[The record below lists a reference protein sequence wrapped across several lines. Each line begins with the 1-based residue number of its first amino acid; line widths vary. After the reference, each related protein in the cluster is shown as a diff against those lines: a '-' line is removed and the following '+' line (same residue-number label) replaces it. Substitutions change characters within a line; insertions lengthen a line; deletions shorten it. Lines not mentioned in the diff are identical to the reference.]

1 MSIQETMDNFLD
13 TLRNQ
18 ATEIPE
24 LMELFVNCY
33 TNTLNTT
40 VKRMDNNMTHV
51 ITGDIPAMWLRDS
64 AAQLRPYIFLAKEN
78 EEIRELIAGLVRR
91 QFMCI
96 TIDEYANAFNEA
108 PNGACWEKDDPD
120 QNPWVWERKF
130 EVDSLCYPLQLAYL
144 LWKNTGCVTQF
155 EGVFQEGV
163 KKILEVF
170 TTEQYH
176 EEKSEY
182 RFNRNNGYYRDTLS
196 RDGKGA
202 LVKPGTGFIWSGFR
216 PSDDACTYGYLIPSN
231 MFAVVA
237 LGYLEEM
244 EREIFHNEELAEKA
258 KSLKEEVK
266 EAIETIG
273 KTFTEEFGMVYA
285 YETDGF
291 GMYNLMD
298 DANVPSLL
306 AMSYLGYEGDR
317 EVSENTR
324 RFLLSEANPFYFKGC
339 KAAGIG
345 SPHTPSNYIW
355 HIAMAVQ
362 GLTSTSKEEKLEILE
377 NMAAT
382 TGGKGVMH
390 EGFCC
395 EDDTKFTRA
404 WFSWANA
411 MYAEL
416 FLDYMGYR
424 LEKQEILQSIEFVHD
439 RQVKKRVAEGCWEVD
454 SGM

>member
-1 MSIQETMDNFLD
+1 MSIQETMDNFLN
-13 TLRNQ
+13 TLREQ
-18 ATEIPE
+18 AEEIPE
-24 LMELFVNCY
+24 LMDVFVNCY

-40 VKRMDNNMTHV
+40 VKRMENNMTHV

-96 TIDEYANAFNEA
+96 TIYEYANAFNEA

-144 LWKNTGCVTQF
+144 LWKNTGCTTQF
-155 EGVFQEGV
+155 EGDFQAGV
-163 KKILEVF
+163 EKILEVF

-176 EEKSEY
+176 EEKSHY

-202 LVKPGTGFIWSGFR
+202 LVKSGTGLIWSGFR

-244 EREIFHNEELAEKA
+244 EREIFHNEELAERAKA
-258 KSLKEEVK
+258 LKEEIQR
-266 EAIETIG
+266 AIETIG

-285 YETDGF
+285 YETDGY

-306 AMSYLGYEGDR
+306 AMSYLGYEGEP
-317 EVSENTR
+317 EVSSNTR
-324 RFLLSEANPFYFKGC
+324 RFLLSEANPFYFKGD

-355 HIAMAVQ
+355 HIAMAIQ
-362 GLTSTSKEEKLEILE
+362 GLTSETREEKLEILK

-395 EDDTKFTRA
+395 EDDSKFTRA

-416 FLDYMGYR
+416 FLDYMGYQ
-424 LEKQEILQSIEFVHD
+424 LEK
-439 RQVKKRVAEGCWEVD
+439 
-454 SGM
+454 

>member
-1 MSIQETMDNFLD
+1 MSIQETMENFLN
-13 TLRNQ
+13 TLRGQ
-18 ATEIPE
+18 AGQAEEIPE
-24 LMELFVNCY
+24 LMDVFVNCY

-40 VKRMDNNMTHV
+40 VKRMENNMTHV

-120 QNPWVWERKF
+120 QNPWVGERKF

-144 LWKNTGCVTQF
+144 LWKNTGCTTLF
-155 EGVFQEGV
+155 EGDFQAGV
-163 KKILEVF
+163 EKILEVF

-176 EEKSEY
+176 EEKSHY

-202 LVKPGTGFIWSGFR
+202 LVKSGTGLIWSGFR

-244 EREIFHNEELAEKA
+244 EREIFHNEELAERAKA
-258 KSLKEEVK
+258 LKEEIQR
-266 EAIETIG
+266 AIETIG

-285 YETDGF
+285 YETDGY

-306 AMSYLGYEGDR
+306 AMSYLGYEGEP
-317 EVSENTR
+317 EVSSNTR
-324 RFLLSEANPFYFKGC
+324 RFLLSEANPFYFKGD

-355 HIAMAVQ
+355 HIAMAIQ
-362 GLTSTSKEEKLEILE
+362 GLTSETREEKLEILK

-395 EDDTKFTRA
+395 EDDSKFTRA

-416 FLDYMGYR
+416 FLDYMGYQ
-424 LEKQEILQSIEFVHD
+424 LEK
-439 RQVKKRVAEGCWEVD
+439 
-454 SGM
+454 

>member
-1 MSIQETMDNFLD
+1 METEENH
-13 TLRNQ
+13 
-18 ATEIPE
+18 E
-24 LMELFVNCY
+24 Y
-33 TNTLNTT
+33 T
-40 VKRMDNNMTHV
+40 
-51 ITGDIPAMWLRDS
+51 G
-64 AAQLRPYIFLAKEN
+64 
-78 EEIRELIAGLVRR
+78 
-91 QFMCI
+91 
-96 TIDEYANAFNEA
+96 
-108 PNGACWEKDDPD
+108 
-120 QNPWVWERKF
+120 
-130 EVDSLCYPLQLAYL
+130 
-144 LWKNTGCVTQF
+144 
-155 EGVFQEGV
+155 
-163 KKILEVF
+163 
-170 TTEQYH
+170 
-176 EEKSEY
+176 
-182 RFNRNNGYYRDTLS
+182 NNGYYRDTLS

-395 EDDTKFTRA
+395 EDDSKFTRA

-416 FLDYMGYR
+416 FLDYVGYT
-424 LEKQEILQSIEFVHD
+424 LEK
-439 RQVKKRVAEGCWEVD
+439 
-454 SGM
+454 

>member
-1 MSIQETMDNFLD
+1 MSIQETMDNFLN
-13 TLRNQ
+13 TLREQ
-18 ATEIPE
+18 AEEIPE
-24 LMELFVNCY
+24 LMDVFVNCY

-40 VKRMDNNMTHV
+40 VKRMENNMTHV

-144 LWKNTGCVTQF
+144 LWKNTGCTTQF
-155 EGVFQEGV
+155 EGDFQVGV
-163 KKILEVF
+163 EKILEVF

-176 EEKSEY
+176 EEKSHY

-202 LVKPGTGFIWSGFR
+202 LVKSGTGLIWAGFR

-244 EREIFHNEELAEKA
+244 EREIFHNEELAERAKA
-258 KSLKEEVK
+258 LKEEIQR
-266 EAIETIG
+266 AIETIG

-285 YETDGF
+285 YETDGY

-306 AMSYLGYEGDR
+306 AMSYLGYEGEP
-317 EVSENTR
+317 EVSSNTR
-324 RFLLSEANPFYFKGC
+324 RFLLSEANPFYFKGD

-355 HIAMAVQ
+355 HIAMAIQ
-362 GLTSTSKEEKLEILE
+362 GLTSETREEKLEILK

-395 EDDTKFTRA
+395 EDDSKFTRA

-416 FLDYMGYR
+416 FLDYMGYQ
-424 LEKQEILQSIEFVHD
+424 LEK
-439 RQVKKRVAEGCWEVD
+439 
-454 SGM
+454 

>member
-1 MSIQETMDNFLD
+1 MSIQETMENFLN
-13 TLRNQ
+13 TLRGQ
-18 ATEIPE
+18 AGQAEEIPE
-24 LMELFVNCY
+24 LMDVFVNCY

-40 VKRMDNNMTHV
+40 VKRMENNMTHV

-144 LWKNTGCVTQF
+144 LWKNTGCTTQF
-155 EGVFQEGV
+155 EGDFQAGV
-163 KKILEVF
+163 EKILEVF

-176 EEKSEY
+176 EEKSHY

-202 LVKPGTGFIWSGFR
+202 LVKSGTGLIWSGFR

-244 EREIFHNEELAEKA
+244 EREIFHNEELAERAKA
-258 KSLKEEVK
+258 LKEEIQR
-266 EAIETIG
+266 AIETIG

-285 YETDGF
+285 YETDGY

-306 AMSYLGYEGDR
+306 AMSYLGYEGEP
-317 EVSENTR
+317 EVSSNTR
-324 RFLLSEANPFYFKGC
+324 RFLLSEANPFYFKGD
-339 KAAGIG
+339 KAAGFG

-355 HIAMAVQ
+355 HIAMAIQ
-362 GLTSTSKEEKLEILE
+362 GLTSETREEKLEILK

-395 EDDTKFTRA
+395 EDDSKFTRA

-416 FLDYMGYR
+416 FLDYMGYQ
-424 LEKQEILQSIEFVHD
+424 LEK
-439 RQVKKRVAEGCWEVD
+439 
-454 SGM
+454 

>member
-202 LVKPGTGFIWSGFR
+202 LVKSGTGFIWSGFR

-424 LEKQEILQSIEFVHD
+424 LEKQEILQSIEFVH
-439 RQVKKRVAEGCWEVD
+439 
-454 SGM
+454 

>member
-1 MSIQETMDNFLD
+1 MSIQETMENFLN
-13 TLRNQ
+13 TLRGQ
-18 ATEIPE
+18 AGQAEEIPE
-24 LMELFVNCY
+24 LMDVFVNCY

-40 VKRMDNNMTHV
+40 VKRMENNMTHV

-144 LWKNTGCVTQF
+144 LWKNTGCTTQF
-155 EGVFQEGV
+155 EGDFQAGV
-163 KKILEVF
+163 EKILEVF

-176 EEKSEY
+176 EEKSHY

-202 LVKPGTGFIWSGFR
+202 LVKSGTGLIWSGFR

-237 LGYLEEM
+237 LGYLEEI
-244 EREIFHNEELAEKA
+244 EREIFHNEELAERAKA
-258 KSLKEEVK
+258 LKEEIQR
-266 EAIETIG
+266 AIETIG

-285 YETDGF
+285 YETDGY

-306 AMSYLGYEGDR
+306 AMSYLGYEGEP
-317 EVSENTR
+317 EVSSNTR
-324 RFLLSEANPFYFKGC
+324 RFLLSEANPFYFKGD

-355 HIAMAVQ
+355 HIAMAIQ
-362 GLTSTSKEEKLEILE
+362 GLTSETREEKLEILK

-395 EDDTKFTRA
+395 EDDSKFTRA

-416 FLDYMGYR
+416 FLDYMGYQ
-424 LEKQEILQSIEFVHD
+424 LEK
-439 RQVKKRVAEGCWEVD
+439 
-454 SGM
+454 

>member
-1 MSIQETMDNFLD
+1 MSEQIQNTMEQFLEE
-13 TLRNQ
+13 LRVQ
-18 ATEIPE
+18 TEDCPE

-33 TNTLNTT
+33 TNTLDTT
-40 VKRMDNNMTHV
+40 VKRMENNTTHV

-96 TIDEYANAFNEA
+96 NIDEYANAFNDA
-108 PNGACWEKDDPD
+108 PSGACWEKDDPN

-130 EVDSLCYPLQLAYL
+130 EVDSLCYPIQLAYL
-144 LWKNTGCVTQF
+144 LWKNTGCVSQF
-155 EGVFQEGV
+155 NEDFLSGCE
-163 KKILEVF
+163 KILEVF
-170 TTEQYH
+170 ATEQHH
-176 EEKSEY
+176 EEKSAY

-196 RDGKGA
+196 REGKGA
-202 LVKPGTGFIWSGFR
+202 LVKSGTGLIWSGFR

-237 LGYLEEM
+237 LGYLEEIARVIYK
-244 EREIFHNEELAEKA
+244 EEELAEKA
-258 KSLKEEVK
+258 RSLKEEVHT
-266 EAIETIG
+266 AIEAIG
-273 KTFTEEFGMVYA
+273 KTYIEEFGMVYA

-306 AMSYLGYEGDR
+306 AMDYLGYQGDA
-317 EVSENTR
+317 EVGANTR
-324 RFLLSEANPFYFKGC
+324 KMLLSDANPFYFRGC

-345 SPHTPSNYIW
+345 SPHTPSGYIW
-355 HIAMAVQ
+355 HIALAVQ
-362 GLTSTSKEEKLEILE
+362 GLTCKSREEKLEILKT
-377 NMAAT
+377 MHAT
-382 TGGKGVMH
+382 TGGKGAMH

-395 EDDTKFTRA
+395 EDDTRFTRA

-416 FLDYMGYR
+416 FLDYLGYT
-424 LEKQEILQSIEFVHD
+424 LEK
-439 RQVKKRVAEGCWEVD
+439 
-454 SGM
+454 

>member
-1 MSIQETMDNFLD
+1 MSIQETMDNFLN
-13 TLRNQ
+13 TLREQ
-18 ATEIPE
+18 AAEIPE
-24 LMELFVNCY
+24 LMDVFVNCY

-40 VKRMDNNMTHV
+40 VKRMENNMTHV

-108 PNGACWEKDDPD
+108 PNGACWEKDDPN

-144 LWKNTGCVTQF
+144 LWKNTGCTTQF
-155 EGVFQEGV
+155 EGEFQVGV
-163 KKILEVF
+163 EKILEVF

-176 EEKSEY
+176 EEKSHY

-202 LVKPGTGFIWSGFR
+202 LVKSGTGLIWSGFR

-244 EREIFHNEELAEKA
+244 EREIFHNEELAERAKA
-258 KSLKEEVK
+258 LKEEVQ

-285 YETDGF
+285 YETDGY

-306 AMSYLGYEGDR
+306 AMSYLGYEGEP
-317 EVSENTR
+317 EVSSNTR
-324 RFLLSEANPFYFKGC
+324 RFLLSEANPFYFKGD

-355 HIAMAVQ
+355 HIAMAIQ
-362 GLTSTSKEEKLEILE
+362 GLTSETREEKLEILK

-395 EDDTKFTRA
+395 EDDSKFTRA

-416 FLDYMGYR
+416 FLDYMGYQ
-424 LEKQEILQSIEFVHD
+424 LEK
-439 RQVKKRVAEGCWEVD
+439 
-454 SGM
+454 

>member
-1 MSIQETMDNFLD
+1 MSIQETMDNFLN
-13 TLRNQ
+13 TLREQ
-18 ATEIPE
+18 AEEIPE
-24 LMELFVNCY
+24 LMDVFVNCY

-40 VKRMDNNMTHV
+40 VKRMENNMTHV
-51 ITGDIPAMWLRDS
+51 ITGDISAMWLRDS

-144 LWKNTGCVTQF
+144 LWKNTGCTTQF
-155 EGVFQEGV
+155 EGDFQAGV
-163 KKILEVF
+163 EKILEVF

-176 EEKSEY
+176 EEKSHY

-202 LVKPGTGFIWSGFR
+202 LVKSGTGLIWSGFR

-244 EREIFHNEELAEKA
+244 EREIFHNEELAERVKA
-258 KSLKEEVK
+258 LKEEIQR
-266 EAIETIG
+266 AIETIG

-285 YETDGF
+285 YETDGY

-306 AMSYLGYEGDR
+306 AMSYLGYKGEP
-317 EVSENTR
+317 EVSQNTR
-324 RFLLSEANPFYFKGC
+324 RFLLSEANPFYFKGA

-355 HIAMAVQ
+355 HIAMAIQ
-362 GLTSTSKEEKLEILE
+362 GLTSETREEKLEILQT
-377 NMAAT
+377 MAAT

-395 EDDTKFTRA
+395 EDDSKFTRA

-416 FLDYMGYR
+416 FLDYMGYE
-424 LEKQEILQSIEFVHD
+424 LEK
-439 RQVKKRVAEGCWEVD
+439 
-454 SGM
+454 

>member
-1 MSIQETMDNFLD
+1 MSIQETMDNFLN
-13 TLRNQ
+13 TLREQ
-18 ATEIPE
+18 AAEIPE
-24 LMELFVNCY
+24 LMDVFVNCY

-40 VKRMDNNMTHV
+40 VKRMENNMTHV

-108 PNGACWEKDDPD
+108 PNGACWEKDDPN

-144 LWKNTGCVTQF
+144 LWKNTGCTTQF
-155 EGVFQEGV
+155 EGEFQAGV
-163 KKILEVF
+163 EKILEVF

-176 EEKSEY
+176 EEKSNY

-202 LVKPGTGFIWSGFR
+202 LVKSGTGLIWSGFR

-244 EREIFHNEELAEKA
+244 EREIFHNEELAERAKA
-258 KSLKEEVK
+258 LKEEIQ

-285 YETDGF
+285 YETDGY

-306 AMSYLGYEGDR
+306 AMSYLGYKGEP
-317 EVSENTR
+317 EVSQNTR
-324 RFLLSEANPFYFKGC
+324 RFLLSEANPFYFKGA

-355 HIAMAVQ
+355 HIAMAIQ
-362 GLTSTSKEEKLEILE
+362 GLTSETREEKLEILQT
-377 NMAAT
+377 MAAT

-395 EDDTKFTRA
+395 EDDSKFTRA

-411 MYAEL
+411 MYSEL
-416 FLDYMGYR
+416 FLDYMGYQ
-424 LEKQEILQSIEFVHD
+424 LEK
-439 RQVKKRVAEGCWEVD
+439 
-454 SGM
+454 

>member
-1 MSIQETMDNFLD
+1 MSIQETMENFLN
-13 TLRNQ
+13 TLRGQ
-18 ATEIPE
+18 AGQAEEIPE
-24 LMELFVNCY
+24 LMDVFVNCY
-33 TNTLNTT
+33 TNTLNTK
-40 VKRMDNNMTHV
+40 VKRMENNMTHV

-144 LWKNTGCVTQF
+144 LWKNTGCTTQF
-155 EGVFQEGV
+155 EGDFQAGV
-163 KKILEVF
+163 EKILEVF
-170 TTEQYH
+170 TTEQSH
-176 EEKSEY
+176 EEKSHY

-202 LVKPGTGFIWSGFR
+202 LVKSGTGLIWSGFR

-244 EREIFHNEELAEKA
+244 EREIFHNEELAERAKA
-258 KSLKEEVK
+258 LKEEIQR
-266 EAIETIG
+266 AIETIG

-285 YETDGF
+285 YETDGY

-306 AMSYLGYEGDR
+306 AMSYLGYEGEP
-317 EVSENTR
+317 EVSSNTR
-324 RFLLSEANPFYFKGC
+324 RFLLSEANPFYFKGD

-355 HIAMAVQ
+355 HIAMAIQ
-362 GLTSTSKEEKLEILE
+362 GLTSETREEKLEILK

-395 EDDTKFTRA
+395 EDDSKFTRA

-416 FLDYMGYR
+416 FLDYMGYQ
-424 LEKQEILQSIEFVHD
+424 LEK
-439 RQVKKRVAEGCWEVD
+439 
-454 SGM
+454 

>member
-1 MSIQETMDNFLD
+1 MSIQETMDNFLN
-13 TLRNQ
+13 TLREQ
-18 ATEIPE
+18 AAEIPE
-24 LMELFVNCY
+24 LMDVFVNCY

-40 VKRMDNNMTHV
+40 VKRMENNMTHV

-108 PNGACWEKDDPD
+108 PNGACWEKDDPN

-144 LWKNTGCVTQF
+144 LWKNTGCTTQF
-155 EGVFQEGV
+155 EGEFQAGV
-163 KKILEVF
+163 EKILEVF

-176 EEKSEY
+176 EEKSHY

-202 LVKPGTGFIWSGFR
+202 LVKSGTGLIWSGFR

-244 EREIFHNEELAEKA
+244 EREIFHNEELAERAKA
-258 KSLKEEVK
+258 LKEEIQ

-285 YETDGF
+285 YETDGY

-306 AMSYLGYEGDR
+306 AMSYLGYKGEP
-317 EVSENTR
+317 EVSQNTR
-324 RFLLSEANPFYFKGC
+324 RFLLSEANPFYFKGA

-355 HIAMAVQ
+355 HIAMAIQ
-362 GLTSTSKEEKLEILE
+362 GLTSETREEKLEILQT
-377 NMAAT
+377 MAAT

-395 EDDTKFTRA
+395 EDDSKFTRA

-416 FLDYMGYR
+416 FLDYMGYQ
-424 LEKQEILQSIEFVHD
+424 LEK
-439 RQVKKRVAEGCWEVD
+439 
-454 SGM
+454 

>member
-1 MSIQETMDNFLD
+1 MSIQETMDNFLN
-13 TLRNQ
+13 TLRGQ
-18 ATEIPE
+18 AGQAEEIPE
-24 LMELFVNCY
+24 LMDVFVNCY

-40 VKRMDNNMTHV
+40 VKRMENNMTHV

-108 PNGACWEKDDPD
+108 PNGACWEKDDPN

-144 LWKNTGCVTQF
+144 LWKNTGCTTQF
-155 EGVFQEGV
+155 EGEFQAGV
-163 KKILEVF
+163 EKILEVF

-176 EEKSEY
+176 EEKSHY

-202 LVKPGTGFIWSGFR
+202 LVKSGTGLIWSGFR

-244 EREIFHNEELAEKA
+244 EREIFHNEELAERAKA
-258 KSLKEEVK
+258 LKEEIQ

-285 YETDGF
+285 YETDGY

-306 AMSYLGYEGDR
+306 AMSYLGYEGEP
-317 EVSENTR
+317 EVSSNTR
-324 RFLLSEANPFYFKGC
+324 RFLLSEANPFYFKGD

-355 HIAMAVQ
+355 HIAMAIQ
-362 GLTSTSKEEKLEILE
+362 GLTSETREEKLEILK

-395 EDDTKFTRA
+395 EDDSKFTRA

-416 FLDYMGYR
+416 FLDYMGYQ
-424 LEKQEILQSIEFVHD
+424 LEK
-439 RQVKKRVAEGCWEVD
+439 
-454 SGM
+454 

>member
-1 MSIQETMDNFLD
+1 MSIQATIENFLKE
-13 TLRNQ
+13 LREQ
-18 ATEIPE
+18 AKDCPK
-24 LMELFVNCY
+24 LMDLFVNCY

-40 VKRMDNNMTHV
+40 VKRMENNMTHV

-424 LEKQEILQSIEFVHD
+424 LEK
-439 RQVKKRVAEGCWEVD
+439 
-454 SGM
+454 